1 MVGDAVEVTRD
12 TVAATVVVVVVVVVA
27 VAVAVGEIWTFPSGK
42 AVEVPVE
49 TLRDI
54 VAEVIEET
62 LRATVA
68 EGVIEED
75 VGSFVVIFVVIFV
88 AAVAGILEVVETSAV
103 VEEAFEVAATK
114 VRESSSK
121 YIVSTINKE

>member
-1 MVGDAVEVTRD
+1 MVGDAV
-12 TVAATVVVVVVVVVA
+12 AATVVVVVVVA
-27 VAVAVGEIWTFPSGK
+27 VAVAVGAIWTFPSGK

-49 TLRDI
+49 TLRYI

-68 EGVIEED
+68 EGAIEED
-75 VGSFVVIFVVIFV
+75 VGSFVVIFV

-103 VEEAFEVAATK
+103 VEEVFEAAATK

-121 YIVSTINKE
+121 YIVITINKS